1 MWRSDHRANGLQL
14 RAVVLRTYLPDDP
27 DHPGNDL
34 FEVGTG
40 DAVGGQL
47 QTAQVTRLDMTRM
60 ARTQTVLCDVLVYSP
75 SYRSIL
81 RLVPV
86 AYPAGRNGVA
96 GGWIPRAAFSNASGA
111 LPAGMPGVSYDDVTD
126 PLELDGDHVKI
137 SFLDDDLNSP
147 IVDGLLSHP
156 KAQQQLVA
164 YRSRTAARGPAS
176 EYVIQHRGTTLIFD
190 SDGNLTIE
198 AHGASSGQ
206 LDSAGEEVAGTGG
219 KISIRTKAAQKIILE
234 GGTIE
239 LGESAAQQVV
249 LGNNFCA
256 LINSLMVPTPFG
268 TFGPLVGGA
277 PLYTPAPAGNPAEP
291 TGPHLSTQAYVRP
304 APNP

>member
-1 MWRSDHRANGLQL
+1 
-14 RAVVLRTYLPDDP
+14 VLRTYLPDDP

-86 AYPAGRNGVA
+86 AYPAGRNSVV

-156 KAQQQLVA
+156 KAQQQLAA
-164 YRSRTAARGPAS
+164 YRSRTTARGPTS
-176 EYVIQHRGTTLIFD
+176 EYVIRHRGGLIRID
-190 SDGNLTIE
+190 SDGNLTIDLQE
-198 AHGASSGQ
+198 ASSGA
-206 LDSAGEEVAGTGG
+206 LDSNGKELAGTQGDATLTVKDTRKITFNLGANLGLELSWGG
-219 KISIRTKAAQKIILE
+219 AGLSATFSNGSHRVLWADVFATTWATHYHLWSGAPS
-234 GGTIE
+234 GTP
-239 LGESAAQQVV
+239 
-249 LGNNFCA
+249 
-256 LINSLMVPTPFG
+256 M
-268 TFGPLVGGA
+268 VGGA
-277 PLYTPAPAGNPAEP
+277 P
-291 TGPHLSTQAYVRP
+291 STLVNGIHYNDKIKVP
-304 APNP
+304 S